1 MRLTVLC
8 SNNDPSIV
16 CRKFL
21 DEIISVG
28 VVPRKVIADRRTK
41 NVLVASMQRFLHR
54 NDHEL
59 SGGIDATFQYGKSIS
74 NQRFEAFWSQLRRS
88 CTDWWIRYFRQLVDI
103 GEYDITEN
111 VQVECMKFVC
121 MRLIQQELDQIK
133 M

>member
-28 VVPRKVIADRRTK
+28 VVPRKVIADRGTK

-74 NQRFEAFWSQLRRS
+74 NQHFEAFWSQL
-88 CTDWWIRYFRQLVDI
+88 
-103 GEYDITEN
+103 
-111 VQVECMKFVC
+111 
-121 MRLIQQELDQIK
+121 
-133 M
+133 